1 VKRWLD
7 DGTESTTHAGPMGD
21 AVAIGPTGFVI
32 GSASNGTV
40 VVTKWAFGP
49 VQEPEWQRVW
59 QNGAQITGMA
69 LAPNGNVYFVGPFFG
84 PISFGGPTIEPNHHV
99 DFDDTYLA
107 ALSPTG
113 DHLYSHNLVQRAVY
127 SVASTGSTT
136 AVSTDDRA
144 LVFGSDGQEI
154 FGQFAQNP
162 VRASGTPAQIAVGSG
177 RVYWNFE
184 VSPLSGSPAYP
195 YLGAFQIGV

>member
-1 VKRWLD
+1 VATGVAERRAD
-7 DGTESTTHAGPMGD
+7 HGDG
-21 AVAIGPTGFVI
+21 
-32 GSASNGTV
+32 
-40 VVTKWAFGP
+40 
-49 VQEPEWQRVW
+49 
-59 QNGAQITGMA
+59 

-184 VSPLSGSPAYP
+184 ASPLSGSPAYP